1 MITPAE
7 RNGISQSAFFKQVKN
22 GMNSYETEKKGKVYA
37 VHLKLVS
44 KKGSKNV
51 PFYSR
56 VKRGMKMLP
65 TRNKAPSKI
74 KESTK
79 TKNRFI

>member
-22 GMNSYETEKKGKVYA
+22 GMNSYETAKKGKVYA

-51 PFYSR
+51 LFTQ
-56 VKRGMKMLP
+56 GL
-65 TRNKAPSKI
+65 
-74 KESTK
+74 KEG
-79 TKNRFI
+79 